1 MLLILH
7 LAIGCFAALSALQT
21 SNKSDGLKVPL
32 ENSSRYLVSS
42 LVNTNKSC
50 RKLMTSCLMASRL
63 NFPFFCNS
71 GKSYFLIES

>member
-21 SNKSDGLKVPL
+21 SNKSDGLNVPL
-32 ENSSRYLVSS
+32 ENSSRYFVSS

-50 RKLMTSCLMASRL
+50 MKLMTSCLMASSL
-63 NFPFFCNS
+63 NFSFFFNT
-71 GKSYFLIES
+71 GKSSFLIES

>member
-32 ENSSRYLVSS
+32 ENSSRYLVSL

-50 RKLMTSCLMASRL
+50 RKLMTLGEMASRL
-63 NFPFFCNS
+63 NFSFFCNS
-71 GKSYFLIES
+71 GKSHFLIES